1 MNEEEFWKL
10 IESSGSPDKG
20 SPGEQCERITNQL
33 SGKSKEELVS
43 FANIHKEMLSK
54 AYTWPMLKA
63 SIIILSYISDDV
75 FEDFRNWIILNGKQ
89 RFYETLEHPDN
100 IGSYIQVQDP
110 VEELTGE
117 ALLYV
122 CDEAWDGDVE
132 DLEEEYVY
140 PEDPV
145 IEDDWPS
152 EEELKQ
158 EFPKL
163 YDQFWDEENVRTLN

>member
-1 MNEEEFWKL
+1 MNEEEFWEL
-10 IESSGSPDKG
+10 VESSGSPDNC
-20 SPGEQCERITNQL
+20 SPEEQCVRITKKL
-33 SGKSKEELVS
+33 SGKSKEELVA
-43 FANIHKEMLSK
+43 FANIHREILCK

-63 SIIILSYISDDV
+63 SFVLLSYISDDV
-75 FEDFRNWIILNGKQ
+75 FEDFRNWVILNGKK
-89 RFYETLEHPDN
+89 RFYETLDNPDN
-100 IGSYIQVQDP
+100 IASYIQVQDP
-110 VEELTGE
+110 VEEVTGE

-122 CDEAWDGDVE
+122 CDEAWDGDIE

-152 EEELKQ
+152 EKELKQ